1 MALAL
6 PRATLVTVWWSTSPA
21 RRGRK
26 CPRHQCRSRSAPK
39 RLAARLVDAS
49 RSLQRRRQKEPMK
62 RAAAKAEAKK
72 ETALKPLTSARDAAV
87 NALAE
92 FVAANIGNLPDLVQI
107 ISGYA
112 A

>member
-1 MALAL
+1 
-6 PRATLVTVWWSTSPA
+6 
-21 RRGRK
+21 
-26 CPRHQCRSRSAPK
+26 
-39 RLAARLVDAS
+39 
-49 RSLQRRRQKEPMK
+49 MK

-72 ETALKPLTSARDAAV
+72 ETALKPLTSARDASV

>member
-1 MALAL
+1 M
-6 PRATLVTVWWSTSPA
+6 
-21 RRGRK
+21 
-26 CPRHQCRSRSAPK
+26 
-39 RLAARLVDAS
+39 
-49 RSLQRRRQKEPMK
+49 
-62 RAAAKAEAKK
+62 
-72 ETALKPLTSARDAAV
+72 TSARDAAV